1 MDHDRL
7 QPSPAAQIFL
17 LLRQNE
23 IQLTGSMADLPLVN
37 RLAESQ
43 SPYVSAPPA
52 AGCAQL
58 TSQVRAHREN
68 PVAWQMW
75 TPETLALAKK
85 LDRLIFL
92 SIGYSACHCTT
103 AYNP

>member
-17 LLRQNE
+17 PLRQNE

-43 SPYVSAPPA
+43 SPYVSAPPPPA
-52 AGCAQL
+52 AH
-58 TSQVRAHREN
+58 S
-68 PVAWQMW
+68 
-75 TPETLALAKK
+75 
-85 LDRLIFL
+85 
-92 SIGYSACHCTT
+92 
-103 AYNP
+103 